1 MGYSQPVDRALWRG
15 IIEQKGRIMIYIIS
29 ALLVLPILCGVGAVI
44 LEMGLVAYEDMIYSW
59 RENNG
64 DF

>member
-1 MGYSQPVDRALWRG
+1 MNGAEKRCGV
-15 IIEQKGRIMIYIIS
+15 IYIIS

-44 LEMGLVAYEDMIYSW
+44 LEMGLVAYEDMIYTW

>member
-1 MGYSQPVDRALWRG
+1 LSRKVR
-15 IIEQKGRIMIYIIS
+15 KVVYIIS
-29 ALLVLPILCGVGAVI
+29 TLLVLPILCGVGAVI